1 MKRGHY
7 ARRWRWAIRGFLA
20 FCLLA
25 CLVFFALPWLLIT
38 TPQAPPSEVI
48 LHYAVAS
55 NTEADDYVA
64 QLYRQQVGGKIV
76 CIALGTQCETYA
88 DYARQHLLELGI
100 PADDVLTLPL
110 PGAACLAPNLPR
122 FTELMQAHH
131 WQQAVLVVRPQVS
144 RTDGELVRNYFQRAG
159 LRLAVTHAPGDR
171 AAFTALWWTKYPT
184 AQAVIEAIVNGVLD
198 RIYPECR

>member
-1 MKRGHY
+1 MKRERK
-7 ARRWRWAIRGFLA
+7 ARRWRGAIRGFLA

-25 CLVFFALPWLLIT
+25 GLVFFALPWLLIT

-55 NTEADDYVA
+55 NTEADEYVV
-64 QLYRQQVGGKIV
+64 QLYRQQIGKKIV
-76 CIALGTQCETYA
+76 CIALSTQCETYA
-88 DYARQHLLELGI
+88 DYARQHLLALGV
-100 PADDVLTLPL
+100 PAQDVLTLPL

-122 FTELMQAHH
+122 FTELMKANH

-144 RTDGELVRNYFQRAG
+144 RTDGELVRNYFHRAG
-159 LRLAVTHAPGDR
+159 LGLAVTHAPRDR
-171 AAFTALWWTKYPT
+171 AAFTVLWWTNYPT
-184 AQAVIEAIVNGVLD
+184 AQAVIEAIVNGGLD